1 MKRVAT
7 GRDVCLRADGRGK
20 FLDKQM
26 APNLC
31 WCSTRMATMELLC
44 HGREMGC
51 RLSEDLVGAQ
61 RLCVA
66 VSRAES
72 SVLSVVD
79 LVGFV
84 KRGGELLLLA
94 GTDGYGTETSFLR
107 RFDGYPQARC
117 RIHHAL
123 AGAEFQPC
131 LYVVD
136 KPRRRLVYVGSSSLT
151 AEALKH
157 DVAVNVRIEGDP
169 TEPEL
174 ERPMRLFEEYFW
186 SELSLPM
193 ADALIDEYEALRA
206 EHRAA
211 AERWPNKRAEER
223 LSWAVCQRLGEHR
236 GRAAAGRHL
245 LVVTPK
251 NYATCLAT
259 KSFGRRRQAELERYA
274 KGDPFFFHV
283 TGRGRGLRAMGM
295 FVGEAYRD
303 ESDVFR
309 AMDGGA
315 QLFRK
320 KFVILGEL
328 EKEMRTRAILES
340 RREGAPKN
348 WFNGF
353 VQDSH
358 RLSMGDFEAL
368 RAAFWRALAK
378 DRGMESPVEQP
389 SLRDTILM

>member
-1 MKRVAT
+1 MPT
-7 GRDVCLRADGRGK
+7 I
-20 FLDKQM
+20 
-26 APNLC
+26 
-31 WCSTRMATMELLC
+31 ELLR
-44 HGREMGC
+44 HGREMGS
-51 RLSEDLVGAQ
+51 RLSDDLVGAQ
-61 RLCVA
+61 RVCIA

-72 SVLSVVD
+72 SVLAVID
-79 LVGFV
+79 LLGFV

-94 GTDGYGTETSFLR
+94 GTDGYGTETALLR
-107 RFDGYPQARC
+107 LFDGHPGARC
-117 RIHHAL
+117 RIHHTWL
-123 AGAEFQPC
+123 GAGFQPC

-136 KPRRRLVYVGSSSLT
+136 KPNGRVVYVGSSNLT

-169 TEPEL
+169 TEQEL
-174 ERPMRLFEEYFW
+174 ERPMRLFEEFFW

-193 ADALIDEYEALRA
+193 AEAFLDEYEALRA
-206 EHRAA
+206 THRAA
-211 AERWPNKRAEER
+211 VEKWPDKPAEEK
-223 LSWAVCQRLGEHR
+223 LAWAVSRRLGEHR
-236 GRAAAGRHL
+236 GRTAAGRHL

-251 NYATCLAT
+251 NYAICLAT

-303 ESDVFR
+303 ESDIFR

-320 KFVILGEL
+320 KFVIFGEL
-328 EKEMRTRAILES
+328 EKEMGTRAILES
-340 RREGAPKN
+340 LRKGAPKN

-358 RLSMGDFEAL
+358 RLSMTDFEAL
-368 RAAFWRALAK
+368 RTAFWRALGKA
-378 DRGMESPVEQP
+378 RGMESPAETSARQSTP
-389 SLRDTILM
+389 FAFT

>member
-1 MKRVAT
+1 
-7 GRDVCLRADGRGK
+7 
-20 FLDKQM
+20 
-26 APNLC
+26 
-31 WCSTRMATMELLC
+31 MATIELLRN
-44 HGREMGC
+44 GREMGE
-51 RLSEDLVGAQ
+51 RLADDLVGAQ

-72 SVLSVVD
+72 SVLSVLD

-94 GTDGYGTETSFLR
+94 GTDGYGTETALLR
-107 RFDGYPQARC
+107 KLDGYPGARC
-117 RIHHAL
+117 RIHHTFT
-123 AGAEFQPC
+123 GIGFQPC
-131 LYVVD
+131 LYVID
-136 KPRRRLVYVGSSSLT
+136 KPKRRTVYVGSSNLT
-151 AEALKH
+151 ADALKL
-157 DVAVNVRIEGDP
+157 DVTLNVRIDGDP
-169 TEPEL
+169 TDQEL
-174 ERPMRLFEEYFW
+174 ERPMRLFEEFFW

-193 ADALIDEYEALRA
+193 GEAFLDEYEALRTSYRQA
-206 EHRAA
+206 IEGRSDK
-211 AERWPNKRAEER
+211 PKEEQ
-223 LSWAVCQRLGEHR
+223 LGWAVARRLGEHR
-236 GRAAAGRHL
+236 GREAAARHL

-251 NYATCLAT
+251 NFSVCLAT

-303 ESDVFR
+303 ENVIFR

-320 KFVILGEL
+320 NFVILGEL
-328 EKEMRTRAILES
+328 KKEISTRAVLES
-340 RREGAPKN
+340 LRKGAPKN

-358 RLSMGDFEAL
+358 RLSMIDFETL
-368 RAAFWRALAK
+368 QTAFWRVFGK
-378 DRGMESPVEQP
+378 ERGADGGP
-389 SLRDTILM
+389 

>member
-1 MKRVAT
+1 
-7 GRDVCLRADGRGK
+7 
-20 FLDKQM
+20 
-26 APNLC
+26 
-31 WCSTRMATMELLC
+31 MATIELLR
-44 HGREMGC
+44 HGREMGG

-61 RLCVA
+61 RLCIA

-72 SVLSVVD
+72 NVLSVLD
-79 LVGFV
+79 LEGFV

-94 GTDGYGTETSFLR
+94 GTDGYGTETAFLR
-107 RFDGYPQARC
+107 RLEGHPGARC
-117 RIHHAL
+117 RIHHAF
-123 AGAEFQPC
+123 AGMGFDSC

-136 KPRRRLVYVGSSSLT
+136 KPRRRVVYVGSSNLT
-151 AEALKH
+151 VEALKR

-169 TEPEL
+169 AEQEL
-174 ERPMRLFEEYFW
+174 ERPMRLFEEFFW

-193 ADALIDEYEALRA
+193 SEAFLDEYENLRA
-206 EHRAA
+206 IRRAGLEH
-211 AERWPNKRAEER
+211 WPDKTKEEQ
-223 LSWAVCQRLGEHR
+223 LGWAVARRLGEHR
-236 GRAAAGRHL
+236 GREASSRHL

-251 NYATCLAT
+251 NYAVCLAT

-303 ESDVFR
+303 ENVIYR

-328 EKEMRTRAILES
+328 KKEVSTRSILES
-340 RREGAPKN
+340 LRKGAPKN

-358 RLSMGDFEAL
+358 RLGMVDFDAL
-368 RAAFWRALAK
+368 RAAFWKAFAK
-378 DRGMESPVEQP
+378 DYDAEAR
-389 SLRDTILM
+389 T

>member
-1 MKRVAT
+1 
-7 GRDVCLRADGRGK
+7 
-20 FLDKQM
+20 
-26 APNLC
+26 
-31 WCSTRMATMELLC
+31 MATIELLR
-44 HGREMGC
+44 HGREMGS
-51 RLSEDLVGAQ
+51 RLAEDLVGAQ
-61 RLCVA
+61 RLCIA

-94 GTDGYGTETSFLR
+94 GTDGYGTETAFLR
-107 RFDGYPQARC
+107 RFDGFSGARC
-117 RIHHAL
+117 RIHHVF
-123 AGAEFQPC
+123 AGAGFHPC
-131 LYVVD
+131 MYVVD
-136 KPRRRLVYVGSSSLT
+136 KPQRRLVYVGSSNLT
-151 AEALKH
+151 ADALKH
-157 DVAVNVRIEGDP
+157 EVSVNVRIDGDP
-169 TEPEL
+169 TEQEL
-174 ERPMRLFEEYFW
+174 EQPMRLFEEFFW
-186 SELSLPM
+186 SELSLPV
-193 ADALIDEYEALRA
+193 AEAFLDEYESLRSA
-206 EHRAA
+206 HRSAI
-211 AERWPNKRAEER
+211 ENWPDRAMEEQ
-223 LSWAVCQRLGEHR
+223 LGWAVARRLGEHR

-251 NYATCLAT
+251 NFAVCLAT

-303 ESDVFR
+303 ENDIFR

-328 EKEMRTRAILES
+328 KKEIGTRGVLES
-340 RREGAPKN
+340 LRKGAPRN

-358 RLSMGDFEAL
+358 RLSMADFEAL
-368 RAAFWRALAK
+368 RASFWGAFAK
-378 DRGMESPVEQP
+378 DRDMKVNS
-389 SLRDTILM
+389 

>member
-1 MKRVAT
+1 
-7 GRDVCLRADGRGK
+7 
-20 FLDKQM
+20 
-26 APNLC
+26 
-31 WCSTRMATMELLC
+31 MELLC

-66 VSRAES
+66 VSRADS

-136 KPRRRLVYVGSSSLT
+136 KPHRRLVYVGSSSLT

-157 DVAVNVRIEGDP
+157 DVAVNVRIEGEP

-223 LSWAVCQRLGEHR
+223 R
-236 GRAAAGRHL
+236 
-245 LVVTPK
+245 
-251 NYATCLAT
+251 
-259 KSFGRRRQAELERYA
+259 
-274 KGDPFFFHV
+274 
-283 TGRGRGLRAMGM
+283 
-295 FVGEAYRD
+295 VG
-303 ESDVFR
+303 
-309 AMDGGA
+309 
-315 QLFRK
+315 
-320 KFVILGEL
+320 
-328 EKEMRTRAILES
+328 KECRS
-340 RREGAPKN
+340 R
-348 WFNGF
+348 W
-353 VQDSH
+353 
-358 RLSMGDFEAL
+358 
-368 RAAFWRALAK
+368 
-378 DRGMESPVEQP
+378 SPYH
-389 SLRDTILM
+389 

>member
-1 MKRVAT
+1 
-7 GRDVCLRADGRGK
+7 
-20 FLDKQM
+20 
-26 APNLC
+26 
-31 WCSTRMATMELLC
+31 MATIELLR
-44 HGREMGC
+44 HGREMGS

-61 RLCVA
+61 RLCIA

-79 LVGFV
+79 LLAFV

-94 GTDGYGTETSFLR
+94 GTDGYGTETAFLR
-107 RFDGYPQARC
+107 RFDGYAGARC
-117 RIHHAL
+117 RIHHAF
-123 AGAEFQPC
+123 AGVGFQPC

-136 KPRRRLVYVGSSSLT
+136 KPQVEHFGLRVASGALRPKPGRRIVYVGSSNLT
-151 AEALKH
+151 ADALKH

-169 TEPEL
+169 TEQEV
-174 ERPMRLFEEYFW
+174 ERPMRLFEEFFW

-193 ADALIDEYEALRA
+193 AEAFLDEYEALRA
-206 EHRAA
+206 AHRTAI
-211 AERWPNKRAEER
+211 EKWPDRTAEER
-223 LSWAVCQRLGEHR
+223 LGWAVARRLGEHR
-236 GRAAAGRHL
+236 GRAAGGRHL

-251 NYATCLAT
+251 NYAVCLAT

-303 ESDVFR
+303 ETDIFR

-328 EKEMRTRAILES
+328 KKEISTRAILEVL
-340 RREGAPKN
+340 RKGAPKN

-358 RLSMGDFEAL
+358 RLTMVDFEAL
-368 RAAFWRALAK
+368 RAAFWRAFEK
-378 DRGMESPVEQP
+378 DHGIGGEA
-389 SLRDTILM
+389 